1 MRRIAKQNDASVMPF
16 AGDTMVDLEQIGA
29 DQFGVLRAADER
41 HGLLAQLVVGELAL
55 AFEYRVEKAPA
66 FRLTHEDH
74 PFLGIA
80 EIAEIGK
87 VARVLDVEIDL
98 QVDQREAL
106 GQRAAFDRDAEAL
119 THRAAS
125 AVAGQK
131 KAGVECLF
139 AIRRVELERHV
150 VRMLREA
157 GEAMP
162 MMDLSEFRVRPESRA
177 TPAPCRTAAG

>member
-1 MRRIAKQNDASVMPF
+1 MRRIAKQYDASVMPF
-16 AGDTMVDLEQIGA
+16 AGDAMVDLEQIGA

-55 AFEYRVEKAPA
+55 AFEHRVEKAPA

-106 GQRAAFDRDAEAL
+106 
-119 THRAAS
+119 RAAS
-125 AVAGQK
+125 G
-131 KAGVECLF
+131 LRP
-139 AIRRVELERHV
+139 RRRDAHAPCC
-150 VRMLREA
+150 VRR
-157 GEAMP
+157 
-162 MMDLSEFRVRPESRA
+162 RRPEESWRRTSFCRPACRA
-177 TPAPCRTAAG
+177 RAVTWSACCVKPVRRCR